1 MEFKGSS
8 KDAVDQDDLHG
19 RLKSSKS
26 EMEHRERD
34 VLKRPDETYCAKF
47 WPYLKE
53 HSEMM
58 ASHMVADVRKEAG
71 MAIEDDGKPLH
82 CYTNNSESMNN
93 VMKSAK
99 DPYKNNPILSI
110 FYNCFNAITSIFSL
124 FFSHRALFYSY
135 FIR

>member
-26 EMEHRERD
+26 EIEEREQD
-34 VLKRPDETYCAKF
+34 VLNRPGETYCAKF

-53 HSEMM
+53 RSEMM

-71 MAIEDDGKPLH
+71 MAIGDDGKV
-82 CYTNNSESMNN
+82 SEKWRVVSR
-93 VMKSAK
+93 KFQK
-99 DPYKNNPILSI
+99 KKLKQH
-110 FYNCFNAITSIFSL
+110 
-124 FFSHRALFYSY
+124 FFIHL
-135 FIR
+135 IW